1 MKILYVALP
10 QGRQGTNF
18 GMMGEAVKLGLNR
31 GELVHMGGLAKK
43 QLNGETPLLSLKK
56 YAEIINE

>member
-1 MKILYVALP
+1 
-10 QGRQGTNF
+10 
-18 GMMGEAVKLGLNR
+18 MMGEAVKLGLNG
-31 GELVHMGGLAKK
+31 GELVHMEGLAKK

>member
-1 MKILYVALP
+1 
-10 QGRQGTNF
+10 
-18 GMMGEAVKLGLNR
+18 MMGEAVKLGLNG